1 MLKINNISERKIDR
15 SSKFNED
22 EFHETVM
29 TTLRETNKQPDGV
42 DRFLFLGEGL
52 RKLPYREQTK
62 LEMKFLAMLMEEQEK
77 LL

>member
-29 TTLRETNKQPDGV
+29 TTLQETNKQPDGV

-52 RKLPYREQTK
+52 RKLYKVIGKDR
-62 LEMKFLAMLMEEQEK
+62 
-77 LL
+77 